1 MLILE
6 LRPSSWEIKTG
17 EIPHCKAVQKTL
29 PVFCA
34 VQALV
39 IGGYNLGLKKKTNKK
54 KPVNIGDSYYRL

>member
-39 IGGYNLGLKKKTNKK
+39 IGGYNLGLRILI
-54 KPVNIGDSYYRL
+54 PGFIA